1 MNVETFLKWKILP
14 RLMMLVS
21 TIMSWR
27 CAEWFMALDE
37 PTASQSA
44 FVSVVMGVMTGVFG
58 IWMGHEHKGD
68 NNVTSTDRSAQ
79 IDVLKEDARGNWFQS
94 SWRPLI
100 GWISGLSLG
109 INYMVAPICAGFG
122 ITIPQADMS
131 VMMPLMFGML
141 GIGGMRSY
149 DKMKKTDT
157 KK

>member
-1 MNVETFLKWKILP
+1 MIASLLPVASKLLDKFIPDADEKAKMAHKIAT
-14 RLMMLVS
+14 M
-21 TIMSWR
+21 
-27 CAEWFMALDE
+27 AE
-37 PTASQSA
+37 
-44 FVSVVMGVMTGVFG
+44 
-58 IWMGHEHKGD
+58 EH
-68 NNVTSTDRSAQ
+68 AQ
-79 IDVLKEDARGNWFQS
+79 QLAMEQIKINIEEAKGNWFQS

-100 GWISGLSLG
+100 GWICGLSLA

-141 GIGGMRSY
+141 GISGMRSY

>member
-1 MNVETFLKWKILP
+1 MSILSSLIEPATKILDKVIEDKDQKNA
-14 RLMMLVS
+14 LAHEIATM
-21 TIMSWR
+21 
-27 CAEWFMALDE
+27 AERHAQELAKGQIEINKLD
-37 PTASQSA
+37 A
-44 FVSVVMGVMTGVFG
+44 
-58 IWMGHEHKGD
+58 K
-68 NNVTSTDRSAQ
+68 
-79 IDVLKEDARGNWFQS
+79 GNWFQS